1 MKFSEYIKLAWR
13 SIMSNKLRTFLTMF
27 IISLG
32 IGSLVGIITS
42 INALENSMRGNFA
55 TMGTNTFSIINQGM
69 VFDGRPDEK
78 VNKKVDI
85 KQAQQFKESFKF
97 PSKVSMHVRVSP
109 NAVCKYNDKK
119 TNPNVTVR
127 AIDEEYLTIAG
138 LSLKDGR
145 NFSKL
150 EIDNGVSV
158 CIIGEELITKLY
170 KDKTKV
176 LGSLLTI
183 GSAKYRVIG
192 SIQSK
197 GQSMGG
203 SDNIVLIGY
212 NAARQNYD
220 MKDVSYEI
228 SVYVNKAEDME
239 RAIDEATGL
248 FRKLRK
254 LGFGTK
260 EDFEIQKS
268 DSNAE
273 KLISILSSIKLATIF
288 IGILTLIGAGIGL
301 MNIMLVSVNERT
313 REIGLNKAIGAKGS
327 DIMIQFLSE
336 SILICLLGGICGIL
350 LGIILGSLVA
360 VFLKTTVIIPWN
372 WILIGLTS
380 SFIIG
385 LLAGIYP
392 ALKALRLNPVDALR
406 YE

>member
-1 MKFSEYIKLAWR
+1 
-13 SIMSNKLRTFLTMF
+13 MSSKLRTFLTMF

-55 TMGTNTFSIINQGM
+55 TMGTNTFSIINQGI

-78 VNKKVDI
+78 TNKKIDI
-85 KQAQQFKESFKF
+85 KQAELFKKNYKL
-97 PSKVSMHVRVSP
+97 PGTVSTHVRISS
-109 NAVCKYNDKK
+109 NAVCKFENKK
-119 TNPNVTVR
+119 TNPNVTIR
-127 AIDEEYLTIAG
+127 AIDENYLTIAG
-138 LSLKDGR
+138 LTLGDGR

-158 CIIGEELITKLY
+158 CIIGEDLISKLY
-170 KDKTKV
+170 KDKKKV

-192 SIQSK
+192 FIKSK
-197 GQSMGG
+197 GQGMGG
-203 SDNIVLIGY
+203 SDNLALVAY

-220 MKDVSYEI
+220 MKDASYEI
-228 SVYVNKAEDME
+228 SVYVNKAEDMQRSIE
-239 RAIDEATGL
+239 EASGL

-254 LGFGTK
+254 LGFAAK
-260 EDFEIQKS
+260 EDFEVLKS

-273 KLISILSSIKLATIF
+273 KLISILSSIKMATVF
-288 IGILTLIGAGIGL
+288 IGVLTLIGAGIGL

-313 REIGLNKAIGAKGS
+313 REIGLNKAIGAKGR
-327 DIMIQFLSE
+327 DIMFQFLSE
-336 SILICLLGGICGIL
+336 SVLICILGGICGIL
-350 LGIILGSLVA
+350 LGLILGAVVA
-360 VFLKTTVIIPWN
+360 LFLKTSIVIPWN
-372 WILIGLTS
+372 WVLIGLTS
-380 SFIIG
+380 SFVIG

-392 ALKALRLNPVDALR
+392 AIKALKLNPVDALR

>member
-1 MKFSEYIKLAWR
+1 MKFTEYIQLAWR

-78 VNKKVDI
+78 VNKKIDI
-85 KQAQQFKESFKF
+85 KQALQFKEAYKF
-97 PSKVSMHVRVSP
+97 PSKVAAHVRVSG
-109 NAVCKYNDKK
+109 NAVCKYENQK
-119 TNPNVTVR
+119 TNPNVSVK

-138 LSLKDGR
+138 MTVGEGR
-145 NFSKL
+145 NFSKM
-150 EIDNGVSV
+150 EIENGVNL
-158 CIIGEELITKLY
+158 CIVGEEIIKKLY
-170 KDKTKV
+170 KDRKKTI
-176 LGSLLTI
+176 GSLLTI

-192 SIQSK
+192 TIKSK

-203 SDNIVLIGY
+203 TDNIALIGY
-212 NAARQNYD
+212 NSARQNYD

-228 SVYVNKAEDME
+228 SVFIAKAEDMNRPIE
-239 RAIDEATGL
+239 EASGL
-248 FRKLRK
+248 FRNLRK
-254 LGFGTK
+254 VPLSSK

-273 KLISILSSIKLATIF
+273 KLISVLSSIKMATIF

-313 REIGLNKAIGAKGS
+313 REIGVNKAIGAKGI
-327 DIMIQFLSE
+327 DILIQFLSE
-336 SILICLLGGICGIL
+336 SVLICILGGILGIV
-350 LGIILGSLVA
+350 LGIILGSIVA
-360 VFLKTTVIIPWN
+360 LFLKTPIVIPWN

-380 SFIIG
+380 SFVIG

-392 ALKALRLNPVDALR
+392 AVKALRLNPVEALR

>member
-1 MKFSEYIKLAWR
+1 VKFTEYIKLAWR

-32 IGSLVGIITS
+32 IGALVGIITS

-55 TMGTNTFSIINQGM
+55 TMGTNTFSIVNQGT

-78 VNKKVDI
+78 VNKKIDI
-85 KQAQQFKESFKF
+85 KQAELFKENYKF
-97 PSKVSMHVRVSP
+97 PAKISTHVRVSG
-109 NAVCKYNDKK
+109 NAVCKYENKK
-119 TNPNVTVR
+119 TNPNVSVR
-127 AIDEEYLTIAG
+127 AIDDDYLTIAG
-138 LSLKDGR
+138 LTLADGR
-145 NFSKL
+145 NFTKM

-158 CIIGEELITKLY
+158 CIIGEEIINKLY
-170 KDKTKV
+170 KDRKKII
-176 LGSLLTI
+176 GSLLTI
-183 GSAKYRVIG
+183 GSAKYRVVGTIK
-192 SIQSK
+192 SK

-203 SDNIVLIGY
+203 SDNIALVGY

-228 SVYVNKAEDME
+228 SVYVNKAEDMN
-239 RAIDEATGL
+239 RAIDEAMGL

-254 LGFGTK
+254 LGFGSK

-288 IGILTLIGAGIGL
+288 IGVLTLIGAGIGL

-327 DIMIQFLSE
+327 DIMMQFLSE
-336 SILICLLGGICGIL
+336 SILICILGGICGII
-350 LGIILGSLVA
+350 LGIILGSVVA
-360 VFLKTTVIIPWN
+360 LFLNTAIVIPWN
-372 WILIGLTS
+372 WVLIGLTS
-380 SFIIG
+380 SFVIG

-392 ALKALRLNPVDALR
+392 AIKALKLNPVEALR

>member
-1 MKFSEYIKLAWR
+1 MKYSDYIKLAWR
-13 SIMSNKLRTFLTMF
+13 TIMSNKLRTFLTMF

-32 IGSLVGIITS
+32 IGALVGIITS

-55 TMGTNTFSIINQGM
+55 TMGTNTFSIINQDI

-78 VNKKVDI
+78 VNKKIDI
-85 KQAQQFKESFKF
+85 KQALNFKENYKF
-97 PSKVSMHVRVSP
+97 PGKTSIYARVSS
-109 NAVCKYNDKK
+109 NAVCKFENKK
-119 TNPNVTVR
+119 TNPNVLIR
-127 AIDEEYLTIAG
+127 AIDEDYLTIAG
-138 LSLKDGR
+138 LSIGDGR
-145 NFSKL
+145 NFTKM
-150 EIDNGVSV
+150 EIANGVSV
-158 CIIGEELITKLY
+158 CIIGEELKNKLY
-170 KDKTKV
+170 KGKKDY
-176 LGSLLTI
+176 LGSLLAI

-192 SIQSK
+192 SLKSK

-203 SDNIVLIGY
+203 SDNLALIGY

-220 MKDVSYEI
+220 MKDASYSI
-228 SVYVNKAEDME
+228 SVYVGTAEEIE

-268 DSNAE
+268 DGNAE
-273 KLISILSSIKLATIF
+273 KLISILSNIKSATIF
-288 IGILTLIGAGIGL
+288 IGILTLISAGIGL

-313 REIGLNKAIGAKGS
+313 REIGINKAIGAKGR
-327 DIMIQFLSE
+327 DIMMQFLSE
-336 SILICLLGGICGIL
+336 SILICLLGGVCGIL
-350 LGIILGSLVA
+350 LGVLLGSLVA
-360 VFLKTTVIIPWN
+360 VFLKTSVIIPWN
-372 WILIGLTS
+372 WILLGLAS

-392 ALKALRLNPVDALR
+392 AVKALQLNPVEALR